1 MKMNSDRNLAR
12 CKKEVVEN
20 ASRIDSTCSCR
31 GDVAVSRRKPCG
43 ASGYMS
49 FKSILHFGERQPCQC
64 ISSPLTYQIINTYSL
79 RNKEISRCKIRQ
91 RS

>member
-43 ASGYMS
+43 ASGCLS
-49 FKSILHFGERQPCQC
+49 FSNILHFGWGAATLPMHQLPFNL
-64 ISSPLTYQIINTYSL
+64 SNNKHLLTEKYRDQ
-79 RNKEISRCKIRQ
+79 
-91 RS
+91 